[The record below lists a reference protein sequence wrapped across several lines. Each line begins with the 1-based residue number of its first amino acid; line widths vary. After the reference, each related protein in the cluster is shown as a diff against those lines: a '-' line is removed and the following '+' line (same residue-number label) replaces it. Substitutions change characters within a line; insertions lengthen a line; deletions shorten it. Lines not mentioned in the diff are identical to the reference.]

1 MKNRIM
7 LGFLSSSVVL
17 MFVHGAKTDANRT
30 IEINSTEIHGK
41 LTVYKLGGGGLT
53 LIILF

>member
-17 MFVHGAKTDANRT
+17 MFVHGAKTDAHRT
-30 IEINSTEIHGK
+30 IEINSTEIHQK
-41 LTVYKLGGGGLT
+41 LMVYKLGGGGLT
-53 LIILF
+53 LII